1 MIDLYGRWHPDYP
14 GQQMMQ
20 DPMVKQAQ
28 AQSSQQQTQSGG
40 FMPAPNEV
48 YALNYP
54 VAPGNS
60 MTFKIEGKP
69 IVIEK
74 SMGFSQLESPKIDR
88 YRLVKETLSEA
99 SDEPIGTTHDDD
111 GLILNTIDSIKGEIE
126 TIWSEIEGLKKKP
139 ASRTKKREVEDD
151 DTE

>member
-1 MIDLYGRWHPDYP
+1 MPNYQYP
-14 GQQMMQ
+14 YYSQFAQQPQIPIQM
-20 DPMVKQAQ
+20 QAQ
-28 AQSSQQQTQSGG
+28 AQQQAQQQIQSGG
-40 FMPAPNEV
+40 FMPAPNEA

-54 VAPGNS
+54 IAPGNS

-88 YRLVKETLSEA
+88 YRLVKEEVAEGSNLTK
-99 SDEPIGTTHDDD
+99 DEPLDLEPINSTLDDLK
-111 GLILNTIDSIKGEIE
+111 GQIEQIWGEID
-126 TIWSEIEGLKKKP
+126 GLKKKP
-139 ASRTKKREVEDD
+139 APKPKKKEAED